1 MADCDAAHSIY
12 ERLSAIVGLRSKKK
26 QFVTYKN
33 RAVCLHRKN
42 IINGRHESRASDL
55 AHKHYSETQ
64 SMNKQAYGYAAL
76 ATFCLGISPV
86 SQAELAPISDNAMG
100 EVTGQAFMQIENIA
114 GQNHDFTRMTLGM
127 DVETRVNIDDVQ
139 VGQIDGGTDFAASHL
154 ALGHIA
160 RADGE
165 TFNGVTYNEGEAIPF
180 EARKPYIELAEDS
193 AGLKGFR
200 MGFAEAR
207 GSVSSH
213 TESFSGALPGLK
225 IRGDDGNLYDGALY
239 AGAGLE
245 ETSRRAT
252 HVGLKVSEGGNCAA
266 PTLCAPL
273 TNLRSVIVGEDAGVE
288 GNSAF
293 TDAFFIEIGRAHV

>member
-1 MADCDAAHSIY
+1 
-12 ERLSAIVGLRSKKK
+12 
-26 QFVTYKN
+26 
-33 RAVCLHRKN
+33 
-42 IINGRHESRASDL
+42 
-55 AHKHYSETQ
+55 
-64 SMNKQAYGYAAL
+64 MNKQAYGYAAL

-165 TFNGVTYNEGEAIPF
+165 TFNGVTYNEGDPIPF
-180 EARKPYIELAEDS
+180 EAQRPYIELAED
-193 AGLKGFR
+193 ATGLAGFR
-200 MGFAEAR
+200 LGFQQAR

-213 TESFSGALPGLK
+213 TTSFSGAIPGLK
-225 IRGDDGNLYDGALY
+225 LREEVSGTVYDTTLFAGEGETATNYRASHIGIKPAGN
-239 AGAGLE
+239 E
-245 ETSRRAT
+245 P
-252 HVGLKVSEGGNCAA
+252 VSCVSGVN
-266 PTLCAPL
+266 CAPL
-273 TNLRSVIVGEDAGVE
+273 TNLRSVIVGAE
-288 GNSAF
+288 GAAEGDVAF
-293 TDAFFIEIGRAHV
+293 TDGFFIGFQRDENVDWQTLDGANVINAGKGVFINLPTNMTVDLSKLTGPGVDRLRTHQVDMGNNLF

>member
-1 MADCDAAHSIY
+1 MTK
-12 ERLSAIVGLRSKKK
+12 L
-26 QFVTYKN
+26 
-33 RAVCLHRKN
+33 
-42 IINGRHESRASDL
+42 
-55 AHKHYSETQ
+55 
-64 SMNKQAYGYAAL
+64 AYGCAAL
-76 ATFCLGISPV
+76 ATLLLGISPV
-86 SQAELAPISDNAMG
+86 AQAELEPISDNRMG
-100 EVTGQAFMQIENIA
+100 EVTGQAFMNIENIP
-114 GQNHDFTRMTLGM
+114 GNGVDYTRMTLGI
-127 DVETRVNIDDVQ
+127 DVETRVNIDDIQ
-139 VGQIDGGTDFAASHL
+139 VGQIDGGTDFSAQHL

-160 RADGE
+160 RNDGE

-207 GSVSSH
+207 GSVSSY

-266 PTLCAPL
+266 PSLCAPL

-293 TDAFFIEIGRAHV
+293 TDAFFMVHRALPGNAAFIFRKK

>member
-1 MADCDAAHSIY
+1 M
-12 ERLSAIVGLRSKKK
+12 
-26 QFVTYKN
+26 
-33 RAVCLHRKN
+33 
-42 IINGRHESRASDL
+42 
-55 AHKHYSETQ
+55 
-64 SMNKQAYGYAAL
+64 MKQAYGYAAL
-76 ATFCLGISPV
+76 TMLLGISPV
-86 SQAELAPISDNAMG
+86 SHAELEPISEDAMG
-100 EVTGQAFMQIENIA
+100 EVTGQAFMQIDNIA
-114 GQNHDFTRMTLGM
+114 GDGVDYTRMTLGV
-127 DVETRVNIDDVQ
+127 DVETRVNVDDIQ
-139 VGQIDGGTDFAASHL
+139 VGQIDGGTDFSAQHL

-160 RADGE
+160 RNDGE
-165 TFNGVTYNEGEAIPF
+165 TFNGVTYNEGDAIPF

-207 GSVSSH
+207 GSVSSY

-252 HVGLKVSEGGNCAA
+252 YVGLKVSEGGNCAA
-266 PTLCAPL
+266 PSLCAPL

-293 TDAFFIEIGRAHV
+293 TDAFFIGFQRDDMDWQSLDGANTISAGKGVFINLPVNMTVDMSKLAGDGVDRLRTHQVDMGNNLF

>member
-1 MADCDAAHSIY
+1 
-12 ERLSAIVGLRSKKK
+12 
-26 QFVTYKN
+26 
-33 RAVCLHRKN
+33 
-42 IINGRHESRASDL
+42 
-55 AHKHYSETQ
+55 
-64 SMNKQAYGYAAL
+64 MN
-76 ATFCLGISPV
+76 
-86 SQAELAPISDNAMG
+86 
-100 EVTGQAFMQIENIA
+100 IENIA
-114 GQNHDFTRMTLGM
+114 GDGVDYTRMTLGI
-127 DVETRVNIDDVQ
+127 DVETRVNIDDIQ
-139 VGQIDGGTDFAASHL
+139 VGQIDGGTDFSAQHL

-160 RADGE
+160 RNDGE

-207 GSVSSH
+207 GSVSSY
-213 TESFSGALPGLK
+213 TASFSGALPGLK

-273 TNLRSVIVGEDAGVE
+273 TNLRSVIVGEDTGVE
-288 GNSAF
+288 GSSAF
-293 TDAFFIEIGRAHV
+293 TDAFFIGFQRDGMDWQSLDGANTISAGKGVFINLPVNMTVDMSQLAGEGVDRLRTHQVDMRNNLF

>member
-1 MADCDAAHSIY
+1 MTK
-12 ERLSAIVGLRSKKK
+12 L
-26 QFVTYKN
+26 
-33 RAVCLHRKN
+33 
-42 IINGRHESRASDL
+42 
-55 AHKHYSETQ
+55 
-64 SMNKQAYGYAAL
+64 AYGCAAL
-76 ATFCLGISPV
+76 ATLLLGISPV
-86 SQAELAPISDNAMG
+86 AQAELEPISDNRMG
-100 EVTGQAFMQIENIA
+100 EVTGQAFMNIENIP
-114 GQNHDFTRMTLGM
+114 GNGVDYTRMTLGI
-127 DVETRVNIDDVQ
+127 DVETRVNIDDIQ
-139 VGQIDGGTDFAASHL
+139 VGQIDGGTDFSAQHL

-160 RADGE
+160 RNDGE
-165 TFNGVTYNEGEAIPF
+165 TFNGVTYNEGDAIPF

-207 GSVSSH
+207 GSVSSY

-252 HVGLKVSEGGNCAA
+252 YVGLKVSEGGNCAA
-266 PTLCAPL
+266 PSLCAPL

-293 TDAFFIEIGRAHV
+293 TDAFFIGFQRDDMDWQSLDGANTISAGKGVFINLPVNMTVDMSKLAGDGVDRLRTHQVDMGNNLF